1 RPGRAHSR
9 ARPERGVWVTD
20 RGPPGPARPRMGRV
34 KGQEKRVE
42 DKKQAGRPR
51 PPSRPAAGVPGEARG
66 GREPGA
72 EGAAPEELDQVVSM
86 LGDMDI
92 EVDSPVEETPLAEEP
107 EKAAEQEWT
116 EEQPEAEEAAERAP
130 GETADPVRMYLQEM

>member
-1 RPGRAHSR
+1 
-9 ARPERGVWVTD
+9 
-20 RGPPGPARPRMGRV
+20 
-34 KGQEKRVE
+34 
-42 DKKQAGRPR
+42 
-51 PPSRPAAGVPGEARG
+51 
-66 GREPGA
+66 
-72 EGAAPEELDQVVSM
+72 M

-130 GETADPVRMYLQEM
+130 GETADPVRMYLQEMGGVPLLTREEEVAIAKEIEAGGKGAAPPLLPLPPPLHTTLHIP